1 MMRFFIGTNSNIEM
15 HSYYGETVEHHTDVD
30 VIVSADE
37 VINLFKRLLD
47 SAIYLD
53 EEKRATIYGVARKI
67 DNTMSFPMFQEK
79 ISCDECSNK
88 YNCYRCE
95 NFDHIK

>member
-30 VIVSADE
+30 VIVSSNE

-53 EEKRATIYGVARKI
+53 EEKRAMIFGVARKI
-67 DNTMSFPMFQEK
+67 DNTINFPVMEK
-79 ISCDECSNK
+79 KTPCDTCTNK
-88 YNCYRCE
+88 YVCNQCK
-95 NFDHIK
+95 NFGYLK